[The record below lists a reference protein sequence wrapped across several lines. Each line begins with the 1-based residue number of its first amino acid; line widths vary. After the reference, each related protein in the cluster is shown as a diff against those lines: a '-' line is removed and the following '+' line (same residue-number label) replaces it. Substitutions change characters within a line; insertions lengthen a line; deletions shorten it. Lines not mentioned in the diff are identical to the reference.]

1 MQILKE
7 FTKTEIEEFNQQ
19 IERFLAGT
27 LSEEKFKSI
36 RLNLGIYSQRQPGFY
51 MVRTKLPQGRIFD
64 YQLERIADVAGKYAR
79 GLAHLT
85 TRQDIQIHWV
95 ALKDVTTILTA
106 YAEAGITTRE
116 ACGNSVR
123 NITACPLA
131 GLCSKEVFTVSDI
144 AQKTTEHFLRNPLCQ
159 NMPRKFKISYSGC
172 GDDCAYSRIN
182 DIGFIATQNN
192 GVPGF
197 KVYAGGGLGGHPRP
211 AYLLKDFLPYT
222 QAIYY
227 ADAIVRVFD
236 RHGNRVN
243 RNMARLKY
251 VFEEKG
257 APAVAALIDKEFETV
272 QEIYGTADAADAV
285 PGEQPGAAQ
294 DAPADDS
301 PREQDYK
308 DPRDR
313 WYGHDVAAQK
323 QEGYHAVTI
332 HLPFGD
338 THEQQLRDIA
348 HLSRFYG
355 SGEIRTSLDQNFI
368 IPWVSDGNLNSM
380 YEELQN
386 LGLLHGDTA
395 RYNIV
400 SCPGAKTCNL
410 GIARS
415 QGLAQAIQDELRSKH
430 PGGFPDIA
438 IRVCG
443 CPNSCGQHYIGNIGF
458 SGMAR
463 RIGERHA
470 PFYQVYLGG
479 SGHHKDFQLARPFL
493 KIPAKH
499 IPALTAKIAELYTA
513 TKQGHELFND
523 WVERYGEERLTEG
536 LLMFSY
542 LPEYE
547 RSPEFYCDFGM
558 DEPFSIKDIG
568 KGECAGGVVDTLEIY
583 LNRAETRIMDADT
596 FAQRGMVQQAKDQ
609 AAAAMTYALKA
620 VLIMQGEDPETPGL
634 DFSSFVAS
642 LRSANIVD
650 STVSD
655 VYTALVS
662 PEQPADMRKTVNEA
676 KKSIHAIRKITESF
690 DEALLSGKALQGIKN
705 GDAKMANE
713 ILDLKG
719 VKCPYNYV
727 KAKLKLEEL
736 TSGDELEIYLDD
748 GEPITNVPRSLED
761 DGNTI
766 VSIDKLDSTHFKL
779 LVKKA

>member
-7 FTKTEIEEFNQQ
+7 LIKPEIDEFKEH
-19 IERFLAGT
+19 IDRFLAGT
-27 LSEEKFKSI
+27 ISEEKFKII
-36 RLNLGIYSQRQPGFY
+36 RLNHGIYSQRQPGFY

-64 YQLERIADVAGKYAR
+64 YQLERIADIAEKYAR
-79 GLAHLT
+79 GQVHLT

-95 ALKDVTTILTA
+95 ALKDTATILTA

-131 GLCSKEVFTVSDI
+131 GLCAKEVFSVSDI

-159 NMPRKFKISYSGC
+159 NMPRKFKIAYSGC
-172 GDDCAYSRIN
+172 SDDCAYSRIN
-182 DIGFIATQNN
+182 DIGFIATMNN
-192 GVPGF
+192 DEPGF
-197 KVYAGGGLGGHPRP
+197 RVYGGGGLGGHPRP
-211 AYLLKDFLPYT
+211 AFLLRGFIPHD
-222 QAIYY
+222 QAIQY
-227 ADAIVRVFD
+227 AEAIVRVFD
-236 RHGNRVN
+236 RHGNRIN

-251 VFEEKG
+251 IFEEHG
-257 APAVAALIDKEFETV
+257 ASAAAALIDKEFTAV
-272 QEIYGTADAADAV
+272 QGIYGSTA
-285 PGEQPGAAQ
+285 PGESPALSPCGEPSG
-294 DAPADDS
+294 DAGIKKPDTNGVDN
-301 PREQDYK
+301 PKEHWLRN
-308 DPRDR
+308 
-313 WYGHDVAAQK
+313 DVTPQK
-323 QEGYHAVTI
+323 QQGYSAITL

-338 THEQQLRDIA
+338 ISAQQLREIA

-355 SGEIRTSLDQNFI
+355 SGEIRASLGQNLI
-368 IPWVSDGNLNSM
+368 IPWVSTASLDTVYDDLENRGF
-380 YEELQN
+380 LQGADS
-386 LGLLHGDTA
+386 LF
-395 RYNIV
+395 NIV

-415 QGLAQAIQDELRSKH
+415 QGLAQAIRDTLSTQRKT
-430 PGGFPDIA
+430 GCTDIS

-443 CPNSCGQHYIGNIGF
+443 CPNSCGQHAIGNIGF
-458 SGMAR
+458 SGVAR
-463 RIGERHA
+463 RVGDRHA

-479 SGHHKDFQLARPFL
+479 NGKHDTFAIAKPFL

-499 IPALTAKIAELYTA
+499 VPAFTGTILDLYTS
-513 TKQGHELFND
+513 TKQGDEPFNQ
-523 WVERYGEERLTEG
+523 WVERFGEERLTEK
-536 LLMFSY
+536 LLPYSY

-547 RSPEFYCDFGM
+547 RSPQFYYDYGM

-568 KGECAGGVVDTLEIY
+568 KGECAGGVVDTIEIF

-596 FAQRGMVQQAKDQ
+596 FAGRSLDRQALEQ
-609 AAAAMTYALKA
+609 AEAAMTYALKA
-620 VLIMQGEDPETPGL
+620 ILIMQGEDPDMPGRDL
-634 DFSSFVAS
+634 AGFVAG

-650 STVSD
+650 ASVSD
-655 VYTALVS
+655 LYGALIAC
-662 PEQPADMRKTVNEA
+662 EQPADIRKTVRDV

-690 DEALLSGKALQGIKN
+690 DEALLSGKSLQETTKKEVN
-705 GDAKMANE
+705 MTNE

-748 GEPITNVPRSLED
+748 GEPITNVPRSLEN